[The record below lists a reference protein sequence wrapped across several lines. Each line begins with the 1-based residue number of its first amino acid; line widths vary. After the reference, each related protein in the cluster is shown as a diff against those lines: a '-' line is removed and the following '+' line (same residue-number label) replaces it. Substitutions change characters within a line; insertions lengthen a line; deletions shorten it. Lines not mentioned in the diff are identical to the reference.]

1 MLPDLKYMWETIDIN
16 PMDVHIRPQETF
28 SLYKKYD
35 VILITM
41 SNIFWQAD
49 NIIEFT
55 EGGVSQNSEVID
67 ATTDKRCTFFTPY
80 ALEDIKFFV
89 DNIKEWLEPGGIAVI
104 QPYPFV
110 YSQFDSFSAE
120 NKFLREYQKRDT
132 GYETSVANAHSPKG
146 ELNDYFVV
154 QNI

>member
-1 MLPDLKYMWETIDIN
+1 
-16 PMDVHIRPQETF
+16 
-28 SLYKKYD
+28 
-35 VILITM
+35 M

-49 NIIEFT
+49 NMIEFR
-55 EGGVSQNSEVID
+55 GGSVSQNSEIID
-67 ATTDKRCTFFTPY
+67 TTTGERSTFFTTY
-80 ALEDIKFFV
+80 ALADIKFFV

-110 YSQFDSFSAE
+110 YSQFDSFTAE
-120 NKFLREYQKRDT
+120 NKFLIEHQKRDT
-132 GYETSVANAHSPKG
+132 GYEIPVATAHSPKA